1 MTRRERFLWQ
11 LGSVGLAVLLV
22 VMMATVAEMRLVSP
36 VFLPTP
42 QRIWS
47 ALLKGFAAGDL
58 AAMTLATIRHM
69 LVGLFIAACLGI
81 GLGAMIGTS
90 ARARAY
96 LTPTL
101 EFLRPFPSSA
111 IIPVTIA
118 FFGLTESMMLA
129 VIAFGAL
136 WPILMA
142 TIHGFVTVEPRLND
156 VSQALG
162 LPRLSAMMK
171 IALPHAMPDIL
182 SGMRIALA
190 MALILA
196 TVGEMLTGRS
206 GLGQTILLASRS
218 FRSADLYA
226 GIILLGVIG
235 YASTLIFDR
244 IERRLLRWRS

>member
-1 MTRRERFLWQ
+1 MAIVSERRLI
-11 LGSVGLAVLLV
+11 
-22 VMMATVAEMRLVSP
+22 SP

-47 ALLKGFAAGDL
+47 ALLKGLVTGDL

-69 LVGLFIAACLGI
+69 MVGLAIAACLGI
-81 GLGAMIGTS
+81 GLGALIGTS
-90 ARARAY
+90 AKARAY

-142 TIHGFVTVEPRLND
+142 TIHGFVTVEPRLRD

-162 LPRLSAMMK
+162 LSRPSAMMK

-182 SGMRIALA
+182 SGIRIALA

-196 TVGEMLTGRS
+196 TVGEMLTGRN

-218 FRSADLYA
+218 FRSPDLYA